1 MTLPRSP
8 YAILGALV
16 GVEPGDT
23 AKVCIGTFGMAP
35 GQRSTRGANRYV
47 ELRRGPFGL
56 IEVWLFGSRIAEL
69 SQDGRVALYACG
81 YGDRATTRAAL
92 SFALTGQY
100 GNLAVYSH
108 RRKLYA
114 LGEPFRE
121 GITFQYRSNPR
132 TLTVADPGHGDH
144 LDGAPARQRRAS

>member
-1 MTLPRSP
+1 METP
-8 YAILGALV
+8 YTTLGALV
-16 GVEPGDT
+16 GIEPGDT
-23 AKVCIGTFGMAP
+23 AKVEVGTFAV
-35 GQRSTRGANRYV
+35 RGTGRAAQRYV

-69 SQDGRVALYACG
+69 SQDGKVALYACG

-132 TLTVADPGHGDH
+132 TLTVADPGRGDH

>member
-1 MTLPRSP
+1 MNTP
-8 YAILGALV
+8 YTILGGMV
-16 GVEPGDT
+16 GADAGAT
-23 AKVCIGTFGMAP
+23 AKVCIGTFGVTPDRAA
-35 GQRSTRGANRYV
+35 RGANRYV

-69 SQDGRVALYACG
+69 SQDGKVALYACG

-92 SFALTGQY
+92 SFALTGQSY
-100 GNLAVYSH
+100 NLAVYSR

-132 TLTVADPGHGDH
+132 TLTVAGVGHGDH
-144 LDGAPARQRRAS
+144 LDGAPARQKRAS

>member
-1 MTLPRSP
+1 METP
-8 YAILGALV
+8 YTTLGAMV
-16 GVEPGDT
+16 GIEPGDT
-23 AKVCIGTFGMAP
+23 AKVCIGTFGVVP
-35 GQRSTRGANRYV
+35 GRSGDGANRYV

-69 SQDGRVALYACG
+69 SQDGKVALYACG

-92 SFALTGQY
+92 SFALTGRST
-100 GNLAVYSH
+100 NLAVYSH

-121 GITFQYRSNPR
+121 GITFHYQTNPQR
-132 TLTVADPGHGDH
+132 LTVADPGHGEH
-144 LDGAPARQRRAS
+144 LTGAPARQRRAS

>member
-1 MTLPRSP
+1 MDTP
-8 YAILGALV
+8 YTTLGAMV
-16 GVEPGDT
+16 GIEPCDT
-23 AKVCIGTFGMAP
+23 AKVCIGTFGVAP
-35 GQRSTRGANRYV
+35 GQRSARGANRYV

-56 IEVWLFGSRIAEL
+56 IEVRLFGSLIATL
-69 SQDGRVALYACG
+69 SQDGKVALYACG

-92 SFALTGQY
+92 SFALTGQS

-121 GITFQYRSNPR
+121 GITFHYQTNPQR
-132 TLTVADPGHGDH
+132 LTVADPGRGVH
-144 LDGAPARQRRAS
+144 LTGAPARQKRAS

>member
-1 MTLPRSP
+1 MDTP
-8 YAILGALV
+8 YTTLGAMV
-16 GVEPGDT
+16 GIEPGDT
-23 AKVCIGTFGMAP
+23 AKVCIGTFGVVP
-35 GQRSTRGANRYV
+35 GRAARGANRYV

-56 IEVWLFGSRIAEL
+56 IEVHLFGSRIAEL
-69 SQDGRVALYACG
+69 SQDGKVALYACG

-92 SFALTGQY
+92 SFALTGTVR
-100 GNLAVYSH
+100 GVCSH
-108 RRKLYA
+108 KRKLYA

-121 GITFQYRSNPR
+121 GITFHYQTNPR